1 MSKNKNTDIPVF
13 YGMATDIAPK
23 KVGVLVKR
31 QTNPYLNGTYLVD
44 KHLIPKMRKKKK
56 KVAKNKK

>member
-13 YGMATDIAPK
+13 YGMSTDISTE
-23 KVGVLVKR
+23 KVKVLVKN
-31 QTNPYLNGTYLVD
+31 QTNQKFNGTYLVD
-44 KHLIPKMRKKKK
+44 KHLIPKMGKKKK